1 MWWLRRRRYNLRF
14 ALGQGN
20 LGILCMAWHGVVRAR
35 CYWSFGSLKRRRGHI
50 KTVKLGHLD
59 LQLGSPAEI

>member
-35 CYWSFGSLKRRRGHI
+35 CYWSFGSLKRRRRHI

-59 LQLGSPAEI
+59 LQSRSTAEI